1 MASDFIVASE
11 ASLVGIAMH
20 SRSVRSMQPILGCCI
35 QFGNSR
41 AGERRSNS
49 SGVPGL
55 AFCSADE
62 LPDRLPDLDKAHLEP
77 DLETVRDELD
87 PDSREPD
94 LGVLIIRGCG

>member
-1 MASDFIVASE
+1 MK
-11 ASLVGIAMH
+11 L
-20 SRSVRSMQPILGCCI
+20 P
-35 QFGNSR
+35 
-41 AGERRSNS
+41 

-55 AFCSADE
+55 AFCNADE

-94 LGVLIIRGCG
+94 LGVLIIRG